1 MASEELAIDAFH
13 FNKKLKMEQMVRD
26 SIEKGEFKSSINCVF
41 DESETFVLYPCIM
54 GLKIMHVGM
63 MRGTDA

>member
-13 FNKKLKMEQMVRD
+13 FNKKLKLEQLVRD
-26 SIEKGEFKSSINCVF
+26 SAEKGELKSTINCVF
-41 DESETFVLYPCIM
+41 DDSETFVLYPCIM

-63 MRGTDA
+63 RQSSDV